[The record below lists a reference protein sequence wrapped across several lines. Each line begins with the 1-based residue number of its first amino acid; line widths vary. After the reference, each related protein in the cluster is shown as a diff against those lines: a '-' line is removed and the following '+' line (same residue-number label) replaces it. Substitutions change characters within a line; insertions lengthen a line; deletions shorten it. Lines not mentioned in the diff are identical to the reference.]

1 MNVFVIYYIDI
12 LSIFAAQIRRYMTK
26 DTAILLVNMGSPKTE
41 KEVKT
46 FLNNM
51 FTDKAI
57 MPLPYLGRLIVSR
70 LISSIRYK
78 SSWKKYLLIQ
88 GSPLMEDTE
97 ACGLALAKA
106 SGRSV
111 FTAYSYVPP
120 YIKERMQEIQAG
132 GFTHLHVITMYP
144 QNSFTTTSSVH
155 NEVMAAQKTLQFKD
169 ISFGPAYATHDSFI
183 AYWAHLVQAHMKAHD
198 ISKPLLI
205 CSAHSIP
212 YSRVQQGD
220 DYPHAVENMSKKLA
234 AQLQLDYRVAYQSQ
248 VGHQKWLEPDIE
260 IFTEQMISE
269 GHKEIV
275 ILPISFTTECLETE
289 YDLSIRIANR
299 YKDDS
304 RLTHISRVYLPKAH
318 PLFIETLK
326 TGIDDK

>member
-1 MNVFVIYYIDI
+1 M
-12 LSIFAAQIRRYMTK
+12 QQK
-26 DTAILLVNMGSPKTE
+26 TAILLVNMGSPKTE

-70 LISSIRYK
+70 LISNTRYK
-78 SSWKKYLLIQ
+78 SSWKKYLLIE

-97 ACGLALAKA
+97 ACGLALAKV

-120 YIKERMQEIQAG
+120 YIKERMQAIKDE
-132 GFTHLHVITMYP
+132 GFTRLRVITMYP

-155 NEVMAAQKTLQFKD
+155 DEVMAAQKTVQFEA
-169 ISFGPAYATHDSFI
+169 ISFAPAYATHDSFI
-183 AYWAHLVQAHMKAHD
+183 AYWAQLVEAHMQTHN

-234 AQLQLDYRVAYQSQ
+234 AQLQLEYKIAYQSQ
-248 VGHQKWLEPDIE
+248 MGHQKWLEPDIE
-260 IFTEQMISE
+260 TFTEQMIAE

-289 YDLSIRIANR
+289 YDLSIGVTNK
-299 YKDDS
+299 YKDDN
-304 RLTHISRVYLPKAH
+304 RITHISRVYVPQAH

-326 TGIDDK
+326 AGIDDKE